1 MENNSGGNTEMSNTV
16 HELSH
21 GSNTPKTRFKFIY
34 LIPFVICAFNM
45 NNLKVAISM
54 WLLSA
59 FIGFYFHINSNES
72 KPGNEPKTGTPSIIN
87 AVYMLDR
94 AQLLCMLR
102 NAEMEKK
109 KI

>member
-1 MENNSGGNTEMSNTV
+1 MENNSRGNTEVSNTV

-21 GSNTPKTRFKFIY
+21 GSNAHKARFKFVF
-34 LIPFVICAFNM
+34 LIPFVVCAFNM
-45 NNLKVAISM
+45 DNPKVTIPM

-59 FIGFYFHINSNES
+59 FIGFYFNSNSNER
-72 KPGNEPKTGTPSIIN
+72 KPGNEPKTGTPSRIN

-102 NAEMEKK
+102 NAEVEKR

>member
-1 MENNSGGNTEMSNTV
+1 VSNTV

-21 GSNTPKTRFKFIY
+21 GSDAPKTRSKFVQ
-34 LIPFVICAFNM
+34 LITLVPFVVCAFNM
-45 NNLKVAISM
+45 NNPKVTISM

-59 FIGFYFHINSNES
+59 FIGFYFYINSNES

>member
-1 MENNSGGNTEMSNTV
+1 MENNSGRDTEMSNTV

-21 GSNTPKTRFKFIY
+21 GSNTSKTRFKFVF
-34 LIPFVICAFNM
+34 LVPFVVSAFNM
-45 NNLKVAISM
+45 DNPKVTISM

-59 FIGFYFHINSNES
+59 FIGFYFYINSNES

-102 NAEMEKK
+102 NAEMEKR